1 MVQKFT
7 YIKTNKMKKNDWIL
21 TGMTA
26 IYSFLFYGELPGLN
40 LSIFTLVIIAAM
52 VLKNKE
58 ILKNKNWL
66 VIALSC
72 LITAFSV
79 SYLGNTLSLLANY
92 ISLFILIG
100 MSLDDKSSVF
110 FSLIYGLYSTLS
122 SPILMYLDKSEKK
135 SESVDVSNFRKKAL
149 LISIPVLITVIFFF
163 MYKNSNP
170 IFASFANKINFD
182 WISWGW
188 IFFTLTGF
196 AFLYGVIHAM
206 KIQDLVSIDEVDTLD
221 INSENKKELHLF
233 GKPIAVV
240 DEYFSGKLL
249 FILLNVLIA
258 VVNLLDFNFLFVDQ
272 KVPGN
277 LTLAQFLHQGV
288 GMLVVSIA
296 ISIAIILFYFRGQL
310 NFYKEN
316 KTFKMLAYFWIMQN
330 IFMLLSVCFKNSIY
344 INNYGLTYKRIGI
357 YIYAILT
364 LIGLI
369 TTLLKVYKVKINL
382 YLVRLNGWT
391 FYAVFLISSLI
402 NWDKLIID
410 FNKGAKMEY
419 DVYYILSLS
428 DSNIPAFIELKD
440 SIKDKSIKYQYS
452 RMLNSKIY
460 FFNKN
465 HSPFSW
471 KSWNY
476 QDAKAIEAL
485 KKYTANR

>member
-1 MVQKFT
+1 M
-7 YIKTNKMKKNDWIL
+7 
-21 TGMTA
+21 
-26 IYSFLFYGELPGLN
+26 
-40 LSIFTLVIIAAM
+40 
-52 VLKNKE
+52 
-58 ILKNKNWL
+58 
-66 VIALSC
+66 
-72 LITAFSV
+72 
-79 SYLGNTLSLLANY
+79 
-92 ISLFILIG
+92 
-100 MSLDDKSSVF
+100 
-110 FSLIYGLYSTLS
+110 
-122 SPILMYLDKSEKK
+122 
-135 SESVDVSNFRKKAL
+135 
-149 LISIPVLITVIFFF
+149 
-163 MYKNSNP
+163 
-170 IFASFANKINFD
+170 
-182 WISWGW
+182 
-188 IFFTLTGF
+188 
-196 AFLYGVIHAM
+196 
-206 KIQDLVSIDEVDTLD
+206 
-221 INSENKKELHLF
+221 
-233 GKPIAVV
+233 
-240 DEYFSGKLL
+240 
-249 FILLNVLIA
+249 NVLIA